1 MKIHRNDLCL
11 CGSGKK
17 YKYCCINNPNRCI
30 NNPNLNQFDINEYT
44 RKAWNLFNQGFF
56 EESLKLSD
64 QILEFAPQHLL
75 ISYLKGLIYLKDGQI
90 DRAIVELSLTH
101 KKAPPNPE
109 LLTNLGFAYHEKGNL
124 PLAKTYYEE
133 AINLNPSYLNAYYNL
148 HAIFIDENKLDDA
161 IITLE
166 KLISFDAFDQDALFM
181 IWLIHIYMENS
192 SKAEIYF
199 DKLADTSPLIQARIE
214 AWQYLKS
221 ATKVLPKIT
230 GSIIETFKIALDHAK
245 VKGQILE
252 FGVRHGNS
260 IQQLAKL
267 SNQSVHGFDSF
278 EGLPEVWHD
287 ESKGSY
293 STRGAIPKV
302 SSNISLHPGW
312 FNETLPNFISANSL
326 PIRLLNIDCDIYSST
341 KTVLDLLAPQ
351 IQSGTVIIFDEYIG
365 NLHWKEDEFKAFQE
379 AVKTYQWTYEY
390 LTFSFFTKQ
399 VAIKIL

>member
-17 YKYCCINNPNRCI
+17 YKYCCINNPN
-30 NNPNLNQFDINEYT
+30 PNQFDINEYT

-56 EESLKLSD
+56 EESLNLSD

-199 DKLADTSPLIQARIE
+199 DKLADTPPLIQARIE

>member
-17 YKYCCINNPNRCI
+17 YKYCCI

>member
-17 YKYCCINNPNRCI
+17 YKYCCI

-312 FNETLPNFISANSL
+312 FNETLPNFISTNSL